1 MTNPPVDVDP
11 PLSIEPIVGW
21 RAWPLDRVGGELSL
35 RSVTR
40 PDHWPAREA
49 MVARCLQHRGT
60 APDWHCTC
68 GLYATASP
76 EQLAM
81 SGVLGEGIGVVG
93 TVAMWGRIIEYTLG
107 TRSRFAYPARLRL
120 VCGRCL
126 ALGAGAVTPVRVL
139 GEHGSLTAVCEA
151 HWSGPAARAD
161 PAADL
166 EAELLSTYGV
176 ELLPIEQLSGGLRA
190 WPIRISRRR
199 VPVVTPATI
208 PRRRVPVVTPATTER
223 SNAWWIVAGV
233 YFVTRF
239 IGTLQQQTAADA
251 SSARPDVTSS
261 PSALGSSS
269 TSITHDVRIAPET
282 FEPSAQST
290 ALRWVGAT
298 PSSMESWPR
307 WLGPT
312 NPIDR

>member
-1 MTNPPVDVDP
+1 MTNALLDVDP
-11 PLSIEPIVGW
+11 PLSLEPVVGW

-81 SGVLGEGIGVVG
+81 SGVLGEGISVVG

-126 ALGAGAVTPVRVL
+126 ALGAGAVAPVRVL

-161 PAADL
+161 PAADV

-190 WPIRISRRR
+190 WPIPIPRRR
-199 VPVVTPATI
+199 VPVVMPATI
-208 PRRRVPVVTPATTER
+208 PRRRVPVVMPATTER

-233 YFVTRF
+233 YFVTRV
-239 IGTLQQQTAADA
+239 IGTLQQPTAADA
-251 SSARPDVTSS
+251 SAAPSNVASS
-261 PSALGSSS
+261 PSALGVSS
-269 TSITHDVRIAPET
+269 TSTTSHIRNSPET
-282 FEPSAQST
+282 SDPSRPSR
-290 ALRWVGAT
+290 ALRWVGA
-298 PSSMESWPR
+298 PPRSIESWPR
-307 WLGPT
+307 WLGPANST
-312 NPIDR
+312 DR

>member
-1 MTNPPVDVDP
+1 MTNALLNIDP
-11 PLSIEPIVGW
+11 PLSLEPIVGW
-21 RAWPLDRVGGELSL
+21 RAWPLDRVPGRTLTPIRYSARSLASQESHGGE
-35 RSVTR
+35 
-40 PDHWPAREA
+40 
-49 MVARCLQHRGT
+49 CLHIAHGT

-139 GEHGSLTAVCEA
+139 GEHGSLTAVFEA

-176 ELLPIEQLSGGLRA
+176 ELLPIEQLSGGLR
-190 WPIRISRRR
+190 PRPVRLPRIPVPADPPTEVSRRWGWQIAIGAYFLSR
-199 VPVVTPATI
+199 VVGMV
-208 PRRRVPVVTPATTER
+208 
-223 SNAWWIVAGV
+223 
-233 YFVTRF
+233 
-239 IGTLQQQTAADA
+239 LQPDSDA
-251 SSARPDVTSS
+251 SAAQPDVTTPPPAFVSVSGS
-261 PSALGSSS
+261 PTGSDVLGTVETRPGASS
-269 TSITHDVRIAPET
+269 TT
-282 FEPSAQST
+282 
-290 ALRWVGAT
+290 LRWVGAAPT
-298 PSSMESWPR
+298 STTSWPR
-307 WLGPT
+307 WLGPRPT
-312 NPIDR
+312 HA